1 MPAKTSKKIQ
11 RWNWAAKWRENVLSC
26 LGLIFGTQRFT
37 GSNSSKIWEFWIL
50 SRCPIWELE
59 ILKASHS
66 RAATPGV
73 KLQGEPRTAQLRWAP
88 SRSSRFPGRNR
99 TTRRGWAWSW
109 QPQGGRQN
117 FQPSQNDD
125 LPSSGLGKA
134 CSPQWRPW
142 WTFQR
147 PDSIPAPSSR
157 CAGFMFGSV
166 PQNSWS
172 WLQRRFVRR
181 QLSGTNKKR

>member
-1 MPAKTSKKIQ
+1 M
-11 RWNWAAKWRENVLSC
+11 RVLDSEQMSDLRAWDIESFSFQSSNAWCQTPIRDPEPPSC
-26 LGLIFGTQRFT
+26 AELRHVVHDFQEGIEPHEGGGRDLG
-37 GSNSSKIWEFWIL
+37 S
-50 SRCPIWELE
+50 
-59 ILKASHS
+59 LKADGRISS
-66 RAATPGV
+66 V
-73 KLQGEPRTAQLRWAP
+73 KMT
-88 SRSSRFPGRNR
+88 S
-99 TTRRGWAWSW
+99 
-109 QPQGGRQN
+109 
-117 FQPSQNDD
+117 D

-157 CAGFMFGSV
+157 DAGFMFGSV

-172 WLQRRFVRR
+172 WLQHRFVRR